1 MYMSSVIGFCG
12 VIVATVKR
20 VIERR
25 ESNTVN
31 FDNISLIF
39 FYIFQVCNPS

>member
-1 MYMSSVIGFCG
+1 MYMVSVIGFCG

-25 ESNTVN
+25 ESNT
-31 FDNISLIF
+31 
-39 FYIFQVCNPS
+39 P

>member
-1 MYMSSVIGFCG
+1 MYISSVIGFCG

-25 ESNTVN
+25 ESNT
-31 FDNISLIF
+31 
-39 FYIFQVCNPS
+39 P